1 MAVVSMV
8 RRSGNGI
15 GDWVEKGTIYAK
27 KISIISTDANVQGSG
42 YTINSILASQ
52 GHPSKEKKGKEE
64 GKKRRRK
71 RKEKK
76 KNPPSLKYV
85 TVVPPHCHT

>member
-1 MAVVSMV
+1 MGLGTGS
-8 RRSGNGI
+8 
-15 GDWVEKGTIYAK
+15 VEKGTIYAK

-76 KNPPSLKYV
+76 NPPSLKYV

>member
-1 MAVVSMV
+1 MAVVSVV

-15 GDWVEKGTIYAK
+15 GDWVEKGKIYAK

-52 GHPSKEKKGKEE
+52 GHPSKEKKGEE

-76 KNPPSLKYV
+76 KSPPSLKYV